1 MSLYC
6 LKTEILLSISTE
18 RDTLAAHA
26 ETMAHQVAEQA
37 VSGAVAVRHGMSIF
51 TILVGAGRVEQ

>member
-6 LKTEILLSISTE
+6 LKTEILLSVSTE

-26 ETMAHQVAEQA
+26 DTMAHQVAEQA
-37 VSGAVAVRHGMSIF
+37 VSGAVAKLDTEF
-51 TILVGAGRVEQ
+51 QYLLFWWEQEE